1 MDIIGQNW
9 IRFENNR
16 KVKYRCSRS
25 DFIVSGRFFDRGTWN
40 YPEERFG
47 RIENPLYFCT
57 RRDGRVVDCG
67 GLENR
72 WTERF
77 RGFESLFLRWK
88 QQKLLFT
95 FYGGRLLL
103 DIHNQPKRRDAR
115 VVEEARL
122 ESVYTSKAYHGFE
135 SRSLRTAS
143 LSFSSQGAQTFF
155 VDGCCRSGTN
165 RCGRCFLKLYL
176 YIVVICF

>member
-57 RRDGRVVDCG
+57 RRDGRVVDRAALEMRCTGNCTG
-67 GLENR
+67 GSN
-72 WTERF
+72 
-77 RGFESLFLRWK
+77 
-88 QQKLLFT
+88 
-95 FYGGRLLL
+95 
-103 DIHNQPKRRDAR
+103 P
-115 VVEEARL
+115 
-122 ESVYTSKAYHGFE
+122 
-135 SRSLRTAS
+135 S
-143 LSFSSQGAQTFF
+143 LSAERAGQKWSANGQKA
-155 VDGCCRSGTN
+155 TN
-165 RCGRCFLKLYL
+165 Q
-176 YIVVICF
+176 

>member
-67 GLENR
+67 GLKPLSCEL
-72 WTERF
+72 
-77 RGFESLFLRWK
+77 GFESLSPATTGRSAVGKRCSFLTMVFRGGNEFIRVSGSSVVRTADAGIGRDMGSSVGRWK
-88 QQKLLFT
+88 AGT
-95 FYGGRLLL
+95 
-103 DIHNQPKRRDAR
+103 
-115 VVEEARL
+115 
-122 ESVYTSKAYHGFE
+122 T
-135 SRSLRTAS
+135 RSLS
-143 LSFSSQGAQTFF
+143 CLSEVGKSYYPGFDRLPVTDDMFA
-155 VDGCCRSGTN
+155 
-165 RCGRCFLKLYL
+165 GRNSVF
-176 YIVVICF
+176 

>member
-72 WTERF
+72 WAARL
-77 RGFESLFLRWK
+77 RGFESL
-88 QQKLLFT
+88 
-95 FYGGRLLL
+95 
-103 DIHNQPKRRDAR
+103 
-115 VVEEARL
+115 
-122 ESVYTSKAYHGFE
+122 
-135 SRSLRTAS
+135 SLRLKFNTTSPFSAS
-143 LSFSSQGAQTFF
+143 SE
-155 VDGCCRSGTN
+155 SGLIYETTPLFASNWLLGFIKCQSTPNVQLNCN
-165 RCGRCFLKLYL
+165 RHFAPQLGDDIWGNTK
-176 YIVVICF
+176 VSGS

>member
-72 WTERF
+72 CTARYP
-77 RGFESLFLRWK
+77 GFESL
-88 QQKLLFT
+88 
-95 FYGGRLLL
+95 
-103 DIHNQPKRRDAR
+103 
-115 VVEEARL
+115 
-122 ESVYTSKAYHGFE
+122 
-135 SRSLRTAS
+135 SLRNKGCK
-143 LSFSSQGAQTFF
+143 SSICEIYTLFYTQECKI
-155 VDGCCRSGTN
+155 GCFCI
-165 RCGRCFLKLYL
+165 F
-176 YIVVICF
+176 